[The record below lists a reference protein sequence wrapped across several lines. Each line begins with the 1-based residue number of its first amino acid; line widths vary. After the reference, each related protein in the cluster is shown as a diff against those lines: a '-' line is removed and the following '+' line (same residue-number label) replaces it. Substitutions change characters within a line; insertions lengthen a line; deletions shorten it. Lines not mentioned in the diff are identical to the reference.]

1 MSTVRKVTFLS
12 LAAFIIAVSGCG
24 DEDANP
30 RADEAISKELFIEA
44 YVELRQEGL
53 RSPMTEIS
61 LEDRDRILEE
71 LGVTEEDLF
80 TFVDVWGTDGDFMVE
95 VWETIDSL
103 MTEDRMMGR
112 PGRPES
118 EEENPE
124 GTGDSRRG
132 SRGVGQP

>member
-12 LAAFIIAVSGCG
+12 LAAFVIAVPGCG
-24 DEDANP
+24 DEDTNP
-30 RADEAISKELFIEA
+30 RAEETISKELFIEA

-53 RSPMTEIS
+53 RSPMMEIS

-80 TFVDVWGTDGDFMVE
+80 TFVDVWGTHGDFMVE

-112 PGRPES
+112 SGRPQS
-118 EEENPE
+118 EEDEHE
-124 GTGDSRRG
+124 GSGDSRRN
-132 SRGVGQP
+132 SRGVGNP